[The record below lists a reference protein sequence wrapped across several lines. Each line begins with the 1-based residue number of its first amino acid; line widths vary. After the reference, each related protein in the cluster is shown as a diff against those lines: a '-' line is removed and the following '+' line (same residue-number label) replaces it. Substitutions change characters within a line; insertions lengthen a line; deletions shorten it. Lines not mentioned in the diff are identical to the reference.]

1 MASLLLKAMNLAVI
15 AGWMVLAVV
24 LVRAVVSRLPK
35 SARCGLWA
43 LVALRLVF
51 PFSIESVFSL
61 LPSPRVLPDLVL
73 SGPSFTVESGIA
85 AVDGRVNEY
94 LTDRYYEGVTVP
106 ANTGEMWMERLS
118 WVWVAG
124 IALLAG
130 YAIVSSL
137 RLHWKLRTAAVLEE
151 PVWISDEI
159 GTPFLFGLLR
169 PRIYLPSD
177 LTGVQ
182 RDCVLA
188 HEFAHLRHRDHWWK
202 ALGFALLAVY
212 WFQPLLWLAYFLF
225 CRDLEL
231 ACDERAARG
240 MSLEE
245 KRCYAHALL
254 ACSTGRRLPIAP
266 LAFGEH
272 DVKTRVK
279 AVLHS
284 KKPALWVSAAAVLV
298 CSAVALGF
306 LTVPQAATVYDHSN
320 VETLYSCRTQYT
332 GNTAAIEGILAELPF
347 PEDFEFQEFS
357 FQDQWDPFYIDLE
370 FKTPPQPTM
379 YYFARE
385 HEMVQELNKSA
396 CTLFALVHNL
406 RQVRF
411 VLDDGGEE
419 PLLLS
424 FSRENAEEVVGVDL
438 WSESATVSQL
448 DSLLKRIDDQVDTA
462 AQQESSFF
470 AEMDAL
476 VEEIAASPA
485 YSSAPGDY
493 IKEHQDAYDRFLSYG
508 DNTLLYCFERFLG
521 GGQNGLEGHLLSIAC
536 CEILEIEDSA
546 MYATG
551 QDWFDHFLELARN
564 GELGRGYY
572 ILREITDRQLTL

>member
-1 MASLLLKAMNLAVI
+1 
-15 AGWMVLAVV
+15 
-24 LVRAVVSRLPK
+24 
-35 SARCGLWA
+35 
-43 LVALRLVF
+43 
-51 PFSIESVFSL
+51 
-61 LPSPRVLPDLVL
+61 
-73 SGPSFTVESGIA
+73 
-85 AVDGRVNEY
+85 
-94 LTDRYYEGVTVP
+94 
-106 ANTGEMWMERLS
+106 
-118 WVWVAG
+118 
-124 IALLAG
+124 
-130 YAIVSSL
+130 
-137 RLHWKLRTAAVLEE
+137 
-151 PVWISDEI
+151 
-159 GTPFLFGLLR
+159 
-169 PRIYLPSD
+169 
-177 LTGVQ
+177 
-182 RDCVLA
+182 
-188 HEFAHLRHRDHWWK
+188 
-202 ALGFALLAVY
+202 
-212 WFQPLLWLAYFLF
+212 
-225 CRDLEL
+225 
-231 ACDERAARG
+231 
-240 MSLEE
+240 
-245 KRCYAHALL
+245 
-254 ACSTGRRLPIAP
+254 
-266 LAFGEH
+266 
-272 DVKTRVK
+272 
-279 AVLHS
+279 
-284 KKPALWVSAAAVLV
+284 
-298 CSAVALGF
+298 
-306 LTVPQAATVYDHSN
+306 
-320 VETLYSCRTQYT
+320 
-332 GNTAAIEGILAELPF
+332 
-347 PEDFEFQEFS
+347 
-357 FQDQWDPFYIDLE
+357 
-370 FKTPPQPTM
+370 M

-493 IKEHQDAYDRFLSYG
+493 IREHQDAYDRFLSYG

-521 GGQNGLEGHLLSIAC
+521 GGQDGLEGHLLSIAC

>member
-1 MASLLLKAMNLAVI
+1 MASLFLTAVNLAAM

-24 LVRAVVSRLPK
+24 LLRAVLRRLPK

-51 PFSIESVFSL
+51 PFSIQSVFSL
-61 LPSPRVLPDLVL
+61 LPSPQVLPDLVL
-73 SGPSFTVESGIA
+73 SGPSFRVESGIP

-94 LTDRYYEGVTVP
+94 LADRYYEGVTVP
-106 ANTGEMWMERLS
+106 ANTGAIWMERLA
-118 WVWVAG
+118 WIW
-124 IALLAG
+124 LAG
-130 YAIVSSL
+130 VAVLLGYVLVSSL
-137 RLHWKLRTAAVLEE
+137 RLRWKLRTAAVLEE
-151 PVWISDEI
+151 PVWVSDEI

-169 PRIYLPSD
+169 PRIYLPSH
-177 LTGVQ
+177 LGGAE

-188 HEFAHLRHRDHWWK
+188 HEFAHLRHKDHWWK
-202 ALGFALLAVY
+202 MLGFVLLAVY

-231 ACDERAARG
+231 ACDERTARE

-254 ACSTGRRLPIAP
+254 ACSTGRRLPMAP
-266 LAFGEH
+266 LAFGER

-279 AVLHS
+279 AVLRS

-306 LTVPQAATVYDHSN
+306 LTVPRAAIVYDHPN
-320 VETLYSCRTQYT
+320 AETLYSCRTQYT
-332 GNTAAIEGILAELPF
+332 GNTAAIEGILAELQF
-347 PEDFEFQEFS
+347 PEGFVFQEFS
-357 FQDQWDPFYIDLE
+357 FQDRQEPFYIDLE
-370 FKTPPQPTM
+370 FKTPAQPTI

-385 HEMVQELNKSA
+385 HETVQQLNKSA

-411 VLDDGGEE
+411 VLNDGGEE

-424 FSRENAEEVVGVDL
+424 FSRENAETVVGVDL
-438 WSESATVSQL
+438 WSESGTADRL
-448 DSLLKRIDDQVDTA
+448 DALLGRIDRRVETA
-462 AQQESSFF
+462 AGQEAEFL

-476 VEEIAASPA
+476 VEEIASSPA

-493 IKEHQDAYDRFLSYG
+493 IKEHQEAYDRMVSYG
-508 DNTLLYCFERFLG
+508 ESALLYCFERFLG
-521 GGQNGLEGHLLSIAC
+521 GGQDGLEGHLLSIAC
-536 CEILEIEDSA
+536 REILEIEDDA
-546 MYATG
+546 LYATG
-551 QDWFDHFLELARN
+551 QDWFDHYRNLAMN
-564 GELGRGYY
+564 GEPGRGYY
-572 ILREITDRQLTL
+572 MLREITDRQLSL